1 MDPLYLR
8 KLRIDRQLESQ
19 QLKNL
24 KSQAEN
30 TQNTTNQKTSN
41 LQNTSTE
48 NVNQNQPQ
56 KELTN
61 LNSQTERLM
70 KDMRDEILTP
80 KQMKMNYLASME
92 RSNYVKKMMNLPRTL
107 PELLIQLQNPNL
119 AKGLH
124 NIMQNNIPEPD
135 TQRTQTN
142 KNDKT
147 NPDGKNKNANTNAQE
162 NEFNSNE
169 FEGFNDVLQKESDRK
184 QAILEKYNV
193 QQKTTNN
200 VLKGGI
206 TNNNDKNTIKNND
219 TVVNNP
225 NQNIDEDF
233 SQDAE
238 PPKNNLINNRP
249 KYDGNKPTI
258 DNRPNDPND
267 RPPIDNRPNRPNDR
281 PPIDNRPNRPNDR
294 PPIDNRPNNPN
305 DRPPIDN
312 RPNNPNDRPPID
324 NRPNSPD
331 NRPPIDNRPN
341 RPNDRPPIDNRP
353 NRPNDRPPIDNRP
366 NRTDDRPPIDN
377 RPNRPNDRPPIDNR
391 PNRPNDRPP
400 IDNRP
405 NHPNDRPPIDNRP
418 NRPDNRPPIDN
429 RPNHP
434 NDRPPIDNR
443 PNHPNDRPPIDNRPN
458 RPDDRPPI
466 DNRPN
471 RPDDRPP
478 IDNRP
483 NRPNYRPPID
493 NRPNRPDDRPPI
505 DNRPNRPNDRPS
517 IDNRPMPDINNR
529 PFMPDNR
536 LPNDLRPFPNDRRPP
551 IHEHRHRHEL
561 PPEEVVSTET
571 SQETEAA
578 ANLYANLS
586 MNDVNNPT
594 ITQMRQRLTDD
605 AFELLFTGLIN
616 LNDLSDTIKHNG
628 KDARSKLILAMA
640 NASRQGIDNSQ
651 LASSMQMVSES
662 MAAEENNPASILK
675 NIIMLYLPWYPLQE
689 GVGFNLA
696 IETMPNSSDFSSL
709 LKVFIQTRNYG
720 NVNGSLILMS
730 GNTVDMNIQCDDKFP
745 KTDLLDRM
753 KEVTQNHSIQS
764 NITVEQKAQMYN
776 EMANQ
781 QAKVN
786 LSSTYELNPF
796 LLLMAHSFIKNTII
810 IDSSA
815 NA

>member
-8 KLRIDRQLESQ
+8 KLRIDRQLENQ

-41 LQNTSTE
+41 IQNTSTE

-193 QQKTTNN
+193 QQKATNN

-206 TNNNDKNTIKNND
+206 TNNNDNNTIKNND

-258 DNRPNDPND
+258 DNKPNYPND

-281 PPIDNRPNRPNDR
+281 PPIDIRPNH
-294 PPIDNRPNNPN
+294 
-305 DRPPIDN
+305 
-312 RPNNPNDRPPID
+312 
-324 NRPNSPD
+324 
-331 NRPPIDNRPN
+331 
-341 RPNDRPPIDNRP
+341 
-353 NRPNDRPPIDNRP
+353 
-366 NRTDDRPPIDN
+366 
-377 RPNRPNDRPPIDNR
+377 PNDRPPIDNR

-405 NHPNDRPPIDNRP
+405 NHPNDRPP
-418 NRPDNRPPIDN
+418 
-429 RPNHP
+429 
-434 NDRPPIDNR
+434 
-443 PNHPNDRPPIDNRPN
+443 
-458 RPDDRPPI
+458 
-466 DNRPN
+466 
-471 RPDDRPP
+471 
-478 IDNRP
+478 
-483 NRPNYRPPID
+483 
-493 NRPNRPDDRPPI
+493 
-505 DNRPNRPNDRPS
+505 

-561 PPEEVVSTET
+561 PPEETVSTET

>member
-8 KLRIDRQLESQ
+8 KLRIDRQLENQ

-41 LQNTSTE
+41 IQNTSTE

-206 TNNNDKNTIKNND
+206 TNNNDNNTIKNND

-249 KYDGNKPTI
+249 KYDGNKP
-258 DNRPNDPND
+258 
-267 RPPIDNRPNRPNDR
+267 PIDNRPNRPNDR
-281 PPIDNRPNRPNDR
+281 PPIDNRPNH
-294 PPIDNRPNNPN
+294 
-305 DRPPIDN
+305 
-312 RPNNPNDRPPID
+312 
-324 NRPNSPD
+324 
-331 NRPPIDNRPN
+331 
-341 RPNDRPPIDNRP
+341 
-353 NRPNDRPPIDNRP
+353 
-366 NRTDDRPPIDN
+366 
-377 RPNRPNDRPPIDNR
+377 PNDRPPIDNR

-418 NRPDNRPPIDN
+418 NRPNDRPPIDN
-429 RPNHP
+429 RPNRPNDRPPIDIRPNRPNDRPPIDNRPNRPNDRPPIDIRPNHP

-443 PNHPNDRPPIDNRPN
+443 PNNPNDRPPID
-458 RPDDRPPI
+458 I
-466 DNRPN
+466 RPN

-483 NRPNYRPPID
+483 NRPNDRPPID

-505 DNRPNRPNDRPS
+505 DNRPNRPNDRPPIDIRPNRPDDRPPIDIRPNHPNDRPP

-561 PPEEVVSTET
+561 PPEETVSTET

>member
-8 KLRIDRQLESQ
+8 KLRIDRQLENQ

-41 LQNTSTE
+41 IQNTSTE

-70 KDMRDEILTP
+70 KDMRDKILTP

-206 TNNNDKNTIKNND
+206 TNNNDNNTIKNND

-258 DNRPNDPND
+258 DNRPNNPND

-294 PPIDNRPNNPN
+294 PPID
-305 DRPPIDN
+305 I
-312 RPNNPNDRPPID
+312 
-324 NRPNSPD
+324 
-331 NRPPIDNRPN
+331 
-341 RPNDRPPIDNRP
+341 
-353 NRPNDRPPIDNRP
+353 
-366 NRTDDRPPIDN
+366 
-377 RPNRPNDRPPIDNR
+377 R

-418 NRPDNRPPIDN
+418 NRP
-429 RPNHP
+429 
-434 NDRPPIDNR
+434 NDRPPID
-443 PNHPNDRPPIDNRPN
+443 I
-458 RPDDRPPI
+458 
-466 DNRPN
+466 
-471 RPDDRPP
+471 
-478 IDNRP
+478 RP
-483 NRPNYRPPID
+483 NRPNDRPPID

-505 DNRPNRPNDRPS
+505 DNRPNRPNDRPT
-517 IDNRPMPDINNR
+517 IDNRPMPDINKR

>member
-8 KLRIDRQLESQ
+8 KLRIDRQLENQ

-41 LQNTSTE
+41 IQNTSTE

-206 TNNNDKNTIKNND
+206 TNNNDNNTIKNND

-258 DNRPNDPND
+258 DNRQNNPNDRPPIDNRPNRPNDRPPIDNRPNRPNDRPPIDIRPNHPNDRPPIDIRPNRPNNRPPIDNRPNRPDD

-294 PPIDNRPNNPN
+294 PPIDNRPN
-305 DRPPIDN
+305 RP
-312 RPNNPNDRPPID
+312 
-324 NRPNSPD
+324 
-331 NRPPIDNRPN
+331 
-341 RPNDRPPIDNRP
+341 
-353 NRPNDRPPIDNRP
+353 
-366 NRTDDRPPIDN
+366 DDRPPIDN

-418 NRPDNRPPIDN
+418 NRPNDRPPIDI
-429 RPNHP
+429 RPNRP

-443 PNHPNDRPPIDNRPN
+443 PNHPNDRPP
-458 RPDDRPPI
+458 
-466 DNRPN
+466 
-471 RPDDRPP
+471 
-478 IDNRP
+478 
-483 NRPNYRPPID
+483 
-493 NRPNRPDDRPPI
+493 
-505 DNRPNRPNDRPS
+505 

-561 PPEEVVSTET
+561 PPEETVSTET

>member
-8 KLRIDRQLESQ
+8 KLRIDRQLENQ

-41 LQNTSTE
+41 IQNTSTE

-206 TNNNDKNTIKNND
+206 TNNNDNNTIKNND

-258 DNRPNDPND
+258 DNRPNNPND
-267 RPPIDNRPNRPNDR
+267 RPPIDNRQNRPNDR

-294 PPIDNRPNNPN
+294 PP
-305 DRPPIDN
+305 
-312 RPNNPNDRPPID
+312 
-324 NRPNSPD
+324 
-331 NRPPIDNRPN
+331 
-341 RPNDRPPIDNRP
+341 
-353 NRPNDRPPIDNRP
+353 
-366 NRTDDRPPIDN
+366 
-377 RPNRPNDRPPIDNR
+377 
-391 PNRPNDRPP
+391 
-400 IDNRP
+400 
-405 NHPNDRPPIDNRP
+405 
-418 NRPDNRPPIDN
+418 
-429 RPNHP
+429 
-434 NDRPPIDNR
+434 
-443 PNHPNDRPPIDNRPN
+443 
-458 RPDDRPPI
+458 
-466 DNRPN
+466 
-471 RPDDRPP
+471 
-478 IDNRP
+478 
-483 NRPNYRPPID
+483 
-493 NRPNRPDDRPPI
+493 
-505 DNRPNRPNDRPS
+505 

-561 PPEEVVSTET
+561 PPEETVSTET